1 MHMKD
6 WHHVLQGQATSAKQ
20 NPKSKVSGSKKGG
33 EDSRRGTGSRDSAPP
48 RRSSRGSVDGR
59 GGKQRTHTPEAE
71 EENELENGDK
81 GNIFDRMKSWKKQE
95 EKKEDTAWEQAIVS
109 QEQKIANG
117 EEVCDVMCMHV

>member
-1 MHMKD
+1 
-6 WHHVLQGQATSAKQ
+6 VLQGQATSAKQ